1 MNSPIDPAW
10 KAGVVEDQMSLIS
23 LPLISILRMLFC
35 GLRVFRLGPSSFQC
49 PLEKHRANCFVVVA
63 NMQRPNFVSNIIRG
77 VGKLFTKTEQDVA
90 LQEFEAKLNR
100 PRL

>member
-1 MNSPIDPAW
+1 MGGGSGRGCFFGRQLIRTMSSAW
-10 KAGVVEDQMSLIS
+10 SCQPSELIRKCWS
-23 LPLISILRMLFC
+23 T
-35 GLRVFRLGPSSFQC
+35 
-49 PLEKHRANCFVVVA
+49 
-63 NMQRPNFVSNIIRG
+63 PNFVSNIIRG